1 MIEPEY
7 MDKLPKDHQ
16 KKAVYQ
22 GCGILLLI
30 FIALSIGVL
39 NIFLMTRRQVE
50 PSVVVEHDTLWR
62 DTTIYKPVA
71 VDSHKTG
78 EVVYIKVPVG
88 GCQGTGTPADVGGQD
103 PGSDLPGHCPL
114 TSERPDSIEVPI
126 PIEQKRY
133 EDSLY
138 TAWVSGFRPAL
149 DSIRIYHPEITTTIT
164 KTIVQ
169 KAPRLSVGLSVGP
182 GISIDRERHMGIY
195 VGFTA
200 QYRLW

>member
-1 MIEPEY
+1 MNDE
-7 MDKLPKDHQ
+7 
-16 KKAVYQ
+16 KAYK
-22 GCGILLLI
+22 GCAWALMGL
-30 FIALSIGVL
+30 IALSVAL
-39 NIFLMTRRQVE
+39 NVWLLKRGQVE

-71 VDSHKTG
+71 ADSQKTG
-78 EVVYIKVPVG
+78 ETVFIRIPYPVP
-88 GCQGTGTPADVGGQD
+88 TPGDTV
-103 PGSDLPGHCPL
+103 H
-114 TSERPDSIEVPI
+114 DSISVPI

-149 DSIRIYHPEITTTIT
+149 DSIRLHQPEIVTTIT
-164 KTIVQ
+164 ETIVK

-182 GISIDRERHMGIY
+182 GVSIDRDHHMGIY

-200 QYRLW
+200 QYRLWP

>member
-1 MIEPEY
+1 MNDE
-7 MDKLPKDHQ
+7 
-16 KKAVYQ
+16 KAYK
-22 GCGILLLI
+22 GCAWSLMGL
-30 FIALSIGVL
+30 IALSVAL
-39 NIFLMTRRQVE
+39 NVWLLTRGEVE

-62 DTTIYKPVA
+62 DTTINKPVA
-71 VDSHKTG
+71 VDSQKTG
-78 EVVYIKVPVG
+78 EIVYIKVPVK
-88 GCQGTGTPADVGGQD
+88 DVGGQD

-114 TSERPDSIEVPI
+114 TSPAAPATDSIEVPI

-149 DSIRIYHPEITTTIT
+149 DSIRLHQPEIVTTIT

-182 GISIDRERHMGIY
+182 GVSIDKDHHMGIY

-200 QYRLW
+200 NYRLWPK

>member
-1 MIEPEY
+1 MNDE
-7 MDKLPKDHQ
+7 
-16 KKAVYQ
+16 KAYK
-22 GCGILLLI
+22 GCAWALI
-30 FIALSIGVL
+30 GLIALSVAL
-39 NIFLMTRRQVE
+39 NVWLLTRGEVE

-78 EVVYIKVPVG
+78 EVVYIKVPIADVA
-88 GCQGTGTPADVGGQD
+88 GCQGTVPGCQGTVPWQD
-103 PGSDLPGHCPL
+103 SAKVQSPDS
-114 TSERPDSIEVPI
+114 RDSIEVPI

-182 GISIDRERHMGIY
+182 GVSIDRDHHMGIY

-200 QYRLW
+200 QYRLWPK

>member
-1 MIEPEY
+1 MNDE
-7 MDKLPKDHQ
+7 
-16 KKAVYQ
+16 KAYK
-22 GCGILLLI
+22 GCAWALMGLIVLSVALNVWLL
-30 FIALSIGVL
+30 
-39 NIFLMTRRQVE
+39 TRGEVE

-78 EVVYIKVPVG
+78 EVVYIKVPIADVA
-88 GCQGTGTPADVGGQD
+88 GCQGTGTWQNSATYQS
-103 PGSDLPGHCPL
+103 PGSPL
-114 TSERPDSIEVPI
+114 TSERPDSRDSIEVPI

-149 DSIRIYHPEITTTIT
+149 DSIRIYHPEITTTII

-169 KAPRLSVGLSVGP
+169 KAPRLSLGLSVGP
-182 GISIDRERHMGIY
+182 GVSIDRDHHMGIY

-200 QYRLW
+200 QYRLWPK